1 MMSQRL
7 ANVLRAGAVGALAVI
22 PAGGVEARAQSV
34 RQEPSGEVRD
44 LGVLRPAM
52 ITAFAG
58 HKAVTHPNQDA
69 VMGFSV
75 PTSVREILVRGGR
88 EVKKGD
94 LLIRGDDAEQV
105 SIHKMQLL
113 RIESPLTV
121 DRARAAMDQ
130 AKIEYER
137 LKEAQA
143 KNASGTQEVE
153 RARVGWEIATIDH
166 QIAINAFEQEK
177 VQLERVQAMVD
188 RYRLV
193 APFDGVV
200 DAVNVNLGQAISE
213 NEKAI
218 RVVDVDPLWIDVPSP
233 TDDPATLALKVGD
246 RAWVLCDMAGQGKL
260 AVATVIEAAPTV
272 DSTSRTRRIR
282 VELANPP
289 GPDRFLPGEP
299 VWVRFREP
307 DVKALGVGAAERP
320 QPGVASR

>member
-1 MMSQRL
+1 MSQRL
-7 ANVLRAGAVGALAVI
+7 VNVLRAGAGGVLAVVL
-22 PAGGVEARAQSV
+22 AGGVRAQTGSPG
-34 RQEPSGEVRD
+34 QGGEILD
-44 LGVLRPAM
+44 LGRLRPAT
-52 ITAFAG
+52 ITTFAG

-88 EVKKGD
+88 EVKKDD

-105 SIHKMQLL
+105 AIHKMQLIRL
-113 RIESPLTV
+113 ESPLSV

-137 LKEAQA
+137 LKDAQA

-177 VQLERVQAMVD
+177 VQLQRFQAMVD

-233 TDDPATLALKVGD
+233 TDDPTTLALKVGD
-246 RAWVLCDMAGQGKL
+246 RAWVLCDVAGQGKL
-260 AVATVIEAAPTV
+260 AQATVIEAAPTV
-272 DSTSRTRRIR
+272 DPTSRTRRIR
-282 VELANPP
+282 VELPNPP
-289 GPDRFLPGEP
+289 GPGRFLPGEP
-299 VWVRFREP
+299 VWVRFRAP
-307 DVKALGVGAAERP
+307 DVKALSVSAAER
-320 QPGVASR
+320 QDAGVASR